1 MRRNNKNYRI
11 LAINP
16 GSTSTKI
23 ALFENEREI
32 FYTTISHSAEELSR
46 FKSIMEQKDYRTNLV
61 LKELEEKGVELSS
74 LSAVVGRGGLL
85 KPLESGTYEVNEKMI
100 EDLKRAERGEHASN
114 LGAVIAMEIAKM
126 AGVKAYIVD
135 PVSVDELPKIA
146 KITGMK
152 EIEKPVLSHAL
163 NTKAV
168 AKRFAREKG
177 TLYEKLRLIVVHLG
191 SGNSISAHV
200 GGKMVDVTNSMEEG
214 SFGMDRAGGVPCMQL
229 LKLAFSGK
237 YEFKELKRKLFGEG
251 GMYSYLGTKDFRDV
265 EKRIING
272 DDEAILITDSMI
284 YQIAKDVG
292 AMATVLN
299 GKVDAIL
306 ITGGLAKSD
315 WLIKNLRRRIEFIAP
330 VHVYPG
336 EDELRALTEGVL
348 RVLKG
353 EEQAKIYS

>member
-251 GMYSYLGTKDFRDV
+251 GMYSYLGIKDFRDV

-306 ITGGLAKSD
+306 ITGGLAKSN
-315 WLIKNLRRRIEFIAP
+315 WLVKNLRRRIEFIAP

-336 EDELRALTEGVL
+336 EDELRALTEGAL

>member
-251 GMYSYLGTKDFRDV
+251 GMYSYLGIKDFRDV

-336 EDELRALTEGVL
+336 EDELRALTEGAL

>member
-251 GMYSYLGTKDFRDV
+251 GMYSYLGIKDFRDV

-315 WLIKNLRRRIEFIAP
+315 WLVKNLRRRIEFIAP

-336 EDELRALTEGVL
+336 EDELRALTEGAL

>member
-315 WLIKNLRRRIEFIAP
+315 WLVKNLRRRIEFIAP

>member
-74 LSAVVGRGGLL
+74 LSAVVGRGGPL

-306 ITGGLAKSD
+306 ITGGLAKSN
-315 WLIKNLRRRIEFIAP
+315 WLVKNLRRRIEFIAP

-336 EDELRALTEGVL
+336 EDELRALTEGAL

>member
-251 GMYSYLGTKDFRDV
+251 GMYSYLGIKDFRDV

-315 WLIKNLRRRIEFIAP
+315 WLVKNLRRRIEFIAP

>member
-251 GMYSYLGTKDFRDV
+251 GMYSYLGIKDFRDV

-306 ITGGLAKSD
+306 ITGGLAKSN
-315 WLIKNLRRRIEFIAP
+315 WLVKNLRRRIEFIAP

>member
-1 MRRNNKNYRI
+1 MKKEHYKI

-23 ALFENEREI
+23 AVYEDEKELFSVSIN
-32 FYTTISHSAEELSR
+32 HSAEELSKFNR
-46 FKSIMEQKDYRTNLV
+46 ILDQKAYRTELIK
-61 LKELEEKGVELSS
+61 KELQQRGIEITS

-85 KPLESGTYEVNEKMI
+85 KPLESGTYEVNDAMI
-100 EDLKRAERGEHASN
+100 KDLERAERGEHASN
-114 LGAVIAMEIAKM
+114 LGAVIAKEIADE

-135 PVSVDELPKIA
+135 PVSVDELPDIA
-146 KITGMK
+146 KITGMAGL
-152 EIEKPVLSHAL
+152 EKPVLSHAL

-168 AKRFAREKG
+168 ARRFAKEQG

-200 GGKMVDVTNSMEEG
+200 GGRMVDVTNSMEEG

-229 LKLAFSGK
+229 LKMAYSGE
-237 YEFKELKRKLFGEG
+237 YEFKTLKRKLFGEG
-251 GMYSYLGTKDFRDV
+251 GVYSYLKTKDFREV
-265 EKRIING
+265 EKRIIDG
-272 DDEAILITDSMI
+272 DDEAVLIAEAMV

-292 AMATVLN
+292 AMATVLA

-306 ITGGLAKSD
+306 ITGGMAKSK
-315 WLIKNLRRRIEFIAP
+315 WLVKNLKRRIEFLAP

-336 EDELRALTEGVL
+336 EDELKALAEGVL
-348 RVLKG
+348 RVLRG
-353 EEQAKIYS
+353 EEQARVYV